1 MMDLS
6 ADILQLRVVFFK
18 GFRFIILLFDIQ
30 DVEGDTPLHDAIA
43 AGNDKA
49 VELLLAVPSI
59 DLTLRNNKD
68 FNLLIFAAFK
78 GNDKYV
84 LECEVLYF
92 YQCV

>member
-1 MMDLS
+1 M
-6 ADILQLRVVFFK
+6 
-18 GFRFIILLFDIQ
+18 
-30 DVEGDTPLHDAIA
+30 HDAIA

-68 FNLLIFAAFK
+68 FNLLLFAAFK

-84 LECEVLYF
+84 LECEILYF
-92 YQCV
+92 Y